1 MARKFDEGDADI
13 LPILKEAGRYVLA
26 RRLQFPDVA
35 SAAYQRQLRQI
46 HDMVGLSVRA
56 LLEVRSIAQDMRLI
70 TQMLK
75 RYHVARY
82 RDQ

>member
-46 HDMVGLSVRA
+46 DRHGGLSVR
-56 LLEVRSIAQDMRLI
+56 SIA
-70 TQMLK
+70 
-75 RYHVARY
+75 
-82 RDQ
+82 